1 MVMADIDELKKKLE
15 DGWIKG
21 EPYVFVSYAS
31 KDKEKVYEFV
41 YELRKRGINV
51 YIDIELQENI
61 SKNWLQNIKER
72 LYDVDCVAMISFLSL
87 DYFRSYA
94 CLIEQ
99 LVTRS
104 EDLKMEKG
112 KYLENFYIALDDN
125 MSTIQKME
133 DAVYNN
139 TVAKESQSMAIKMVP
154 EEVNVL
160 KDVMEDNIAVKSKL
174 KKDVRSTIDSLNTAH
189 RVAISMLSYIF
200 KESSYSIQKY
210 GTAGDCA
217 QLMYNNFTNDKNDK
231 INIDVLEKLKEKY
244 NNALSFTTASSST
257 ESQNRASTSAVQDN
271 TAEADI
277 ENDRTSDNIQ
287 STEYS
292 NVANNNDTNSDEINS
307 NDIIGDENST
317 SIDSVATDDFATS
330 TDNINTTDNTR
341 TRQATSTGDIRF
353 TLYGKEYELNQSDMM
368 LTFFAHVLNKHQD
381 IVDELHSYNGMTCVS
396 DVDYSLPKNRK
407 ADMPTYFR
415 SCEFFEFAN
424 GSHICVGTSY
434 SVVDKLKKMALLLNI
449 CGESP
454 EIFSSEQVELP
465 AVKVRGGSSAVGK
478 GSGALVKF
486 SVYGNKYEQ
495 NQTDM
500 LGTIC
505 SSVIAKHPDKLE
517 EAADALLCLDV
528 KDYTDVAKEDR
539 PVYFSS
545 MNKYEVNGTAY
556 SVGGSFGMKE
566 KLKMIARLLIMCD
579 ESKDIIDIEDYEI
592 PDVKIK
598 AAAGTKKKINYFD

>member
-1 MVMADIDELKKKLE
+1 MADIDELKKKLE

-87 DYFRSYA
+87 NYFRSYA

-133 DAVYNN
+133 DAVYDN

-174 KKDVRSTIDSLNTAH
+174 KKDVRSTIDGLNTAH

-231 INIDVLEKLKEKY
+231 INIDVLEELKEKY
-244 NNALSFTTASSST
+244 NNDS
-257 ESQNRASTSAVQDN
+257 V
-271 TAEADI
+271 ADK
-277 ENDRTSDNIQ
+277 NNI
-287 STEYS
+287 
-292 NVANNNDTNSDEINS
+292 A
-307 NDIIGDENST
+307 
-317 SIDSVATDDFATS
+317 IDSVAADDSVTAVDNTNI
-330 TDNINTTDNTR
+330 TDNTSITDNTHITDNTR

-381 IVDELHSYNGMTCVS
+381 IVDELPSYNGMTCVS

-465 AVKVRGGSSAVGK
+465 AVKVRGGSSVSGK
-478 GSGALVKF
+478 GSGSLVKF

-517 EAADALLCLDV
+517 EAADALLCIDV

-545 MNKYEVNGTAY
+545 MNRYEVNGTAY

-579 ESKDIIDIEDYEI
+579 ESKDVIDIEDYEI
-592 PDVKIK
+592 PDVKVK

>member
-1 MVMADIDELKKKLE
+1 MADIDELKKKLE

-465 AVKVRGGSSAVGK
+465 AVKVRGGSSTVGK

-598 AAAGTKKKINYFD
+598 AAGAKKKINYFD

>member
-1 MVMADIDELKKKLE
+1 MADIDELKKKLE
-15 DGWIKG
+15 NGWING
-21 EPYVFVSYAS
+21 EPYVFISYAS

-61 SKNWLQNIKER
+61 SKNWLENIKER

-87 DYFRSYA
+87 NYFRSYA

-112 KYLENFYIALDDN
+112 TYLENLYIALDDN

-133 DAVYNN
+133 ATVYDK
-139 TVAKESQSMAIKMVP
+139 TIVKESQSMAIKMVP

-160 KDVMEDNIAVKSKL
+160 KDVMEDNIAVKSQL
-174 KKDVRSTIDSLNTAH
+174 KKDVRSTIDNLNTAH

-210 GTAGDCA
+210 GTAGNCA
-217 QLMYNNFTNDKNDK
+217 QLIYNNFTNDKNDK
-231 INIDVLEKLKEKY
+231 INIDVLEELQKKY
-244 NNALSFTTASSST
+244 NNTSSFTTATSST
-257 ESQNRASTSAVQDN
+257 ESQNSASTSAVQDN
-271 TAEADI
+271 TTEADI
-277 ENDRTSDNIQ
+277 ENNRTSDNIQ
-287 STEYS
+287 STEHS
-292 NVANNNDTNSDEINS
+292 NVANNNNTNSNEINS
-307 NDIIGDENST
+307 NDIIDDENST
-317 SIDSVATDDFATS
+317 STYSAATDDFVAA
-330 TDNINTTDNTR
+330 TDNINTTDNGR
-341 TRQATSTGDIRF
+341 TRQATSTGDVRF

-381 IVDELHSYNGMTCVS
+381 IVDELPSYNGMTCVS
-396 DVDYSLPKNRK
+396 DVDYSLPENRK

-434 SVVDKLKKMALLLNI
+434 SVIDKLKKMALLLNI

-465 AVKVRGGSSAVGK
+465 AVKVRGGSAGGK

-486 SVYGNKYEQ
+486 SVYGNEYEQ

-505 SSVIAKHPDKLE
+505 SAVIAKHPDKLE
-517 EAADALLCLDV
+517 EAADALLCIDV

-545 MNKYEVNGTAY
+545 MNRYEVNGTAY

-566 KLKMIARLLIMCD
+566 KLKMIAKLLIMCD
-579 ESKDIIDIEDYEI
+579 ESKGIIDIEGYEI
-592 PDVKIK
+592 PDLKAK
-598 AAAGTKKKINYFD
+598 AATGTKKKINYFD

>member
-1 MVMADIDELKKKLE
+1 MTDIDELKKKLE

-31 KDKEKVYEFV
+31 KDKEKVYDFV

-72 LYDVDCVAMISFLSL
+72 LYDVDCVAMISFLSIS
-87 DYFRSYA
+87 YFRSYA

-112 KYLENFYIALDDN
+112 RYLENFYIALDDN

-133 DAVYNN
+133 DAVYDN

-174 KKDVRSTIDSLNTAH
+174 KKDVRSTIDGLNTAH

-244 NNALSFTTASSST
+244 NNDS
-257 ESQNRASTSAVQDN
+257 V
-271 TAEADI
+271 ADK
-277 ENDRTSDNIQ
+277 NNI
-287 STEYS
+287 
-292 NVANNNDTNSDEINS
+292 A
-307 NDIIGDENST
+307 
-317 SIDSVATDDFATS
+317 IDSVAADDSVTAVDNTNI
-330 TDNINTTDNTR
+330 TDNTSITDNTNITDNTSITDSTHIKDNTR

-353 TLYGKEYELNQSDMM
+353 MLYGKEYELNQSDMM

-381 IVDELHSYNGMTCVS
+381 IVDELPSYNGMTCVS

-465 AVKVRGGSSAVGK
+465 AVKVRGGSSVSGK

-517 EAADALLCLDV
+517 EAADALLCIDV

-545 MNKYEVNGTAY
+545 MNRYEVNGTAY

-592 PDVKIK
+592 PDVKVK

>member
-1 MVMADIDELKKKLE
+1 MADIDELKKKLE

-87 DYFRSYA
+87 NYFRSYA

-112 KYLENFYIALDDN
+112 RYLENFYIALDDN

-133 DAVYNN
+133 DAVYDN

-231 INIDVLEKLKEKY
+231 INIDVLEELKEKY
-244 NNALSFTTASSST
+244 NNALSFTTAASST
-257 ESQNRASTSAVQDN
+257 ESQNRALISVVQD
-271 TAEADI
+271 
-277 ENDRTSDNIQ
+277 
-287 STEYS
+287 
-292 NVANNNDTNSDEINS
+292 NDTNSNEIDS

-317 SIDSVATDDFATS
+317 STDSVATDDFATS
-330 TDNINTTDNTR
+330 TDNINTTDNSR

-353 TLYGKEYELNQSDMM
+353 MLYGKEYELNQSDMM

-381 IVDELHSYNGMTCVS
+381 IVDELPSYNGMTCVS

-465 AVKVRGGSSAVGK
+465 AVKVRGGSSAGGK

-486 SVYGNKYEQ
+486 SVYGNEYAQ

-545 MNKYEVNGTAY
+545 MNRYEVNGTAY

-566 KLKMIARLLIMCD
+566 KLKMIAKLLIMCD

-592 PDVKIK
+592 PDVKVK
-598 AAAGTKKKINYFD
+598 AAAVTKKKINYFD

>member
-1 MVMADIDELKKKLE
+1 MVDIDELKKKLE

-87 DYFRSYA
+87 NYFRSYA

-174 KKDVRSTIDSLNTAH
+174 KKDVRSTIDGLNTAH

-231 INIDVLEKLKEKY
+231 INIDVLEGLKEKY
-244 NNALSFTTASSST
+244 INASSFTTASSST
-257 ESQNRASTSAVQDN
+257 ESQNSALISVVQD
-271 TAEADI
+271 
-277 ENDRTSDNIQ
+277 
-287 STEYS
+287 
-292 NVANNNDTNSDEINS
+292 NDTNSNEIYSDEIDS

-317 SIDSVATDDFATS
+317 STDSVATDDFATS

-353 TLYGKEYELNQSDMM
+353 MLYGKEYELNQSDMM

-381 IVDELHSYNGMTCVS
+381 IVDELPSYNGMTCVS
-396 DVDYSLPKNRK
+396 DVDYSIPKNRK

-505 SSVIAKHPDKLE
+505 SSVITKHPDKLE

-598 AAAGTKKKINYFD
+598 AAGAKKKINYFD

>member
-1 MVMADIDELKKKLE
+1 M
-15 DGWIKG
+15 
-21 EPYVFVSYAS
+21 
-31 KDKEKVYEFV
+31 
-41 YELRKRGINV
+41 
-51 YIDIELQENI
+51 
-61 SKNWLQNIKER
+61 
-72 LYDVDCVAMISFLSL
+72 
-87 DYFRSYA
+87 
-94 CLIEQ
+94 
-99 LVTRS
+99 
-104 EDLKMEKG
+104 
-112 KYLENFYIALDDN
+112 
-125 MSTIQKME
+125 
-133 DAVYNN
+133 YNN

-174 KKDVRSTIDSLNTAH
+174 KKDVRSTIDGLNTAH

-244 NNALSFTTASSST
+244 NNALSFTTAASST

-307 NDIIGDENST
+307 NDIIGDENNT
-317 SIDSVATDDFATS
+317 AIDSVATDDLATS
-330 TDNINTTDNTR
+330 TDNINTTDNSR

-381 IVDELHSYNGMTCVS
+381 IVDELPSYNGMNCVS
-396 DVDYSLPKNRK
+396 DVDYSLSENRK

-465 AVKVRGGSSAVGK
+465 AVKVRGGSSAGGK

-486 SVYGNKYEQ
+486 SVYGNEYAQ

-517 EAADALLCLDV
+517 EAADALLCIDV

-539 PVYFSS
+539 PVYFSL
-545 MNKYEVNGTAY
+545 MNRYEVNGTAY

-566 KLKMIARLLIMCD
+566 KLKMIAKLLIMCD

-592 PDVKIK
+592 PDVKVK

>member
-1 MVMADIDELKKKLE
+1 MVDIDELKKKLE

-87 DYFRSYA
+87 NYFRSYA

-112 KYLENFYIALDDN
+112 KYLESFYIALDDN

-160 KDVMEDNIAVKSKL
+160 KDVMEGNIAVKSKL
-174 KKDVRSTIDSLNTAH
+174 KKDVRSTIDGLNTAH

-231 INIDVLEKLKEKY
+231 INIDVLEGLKEKY
-244 NNALSFTTASSST
+244 INASSFTTASSST
-257 ESQNRASTSAVQDN
+257 ESQNSALISVVQD
-271 TAEADI
+271 
-277 ENDRTSDNIQ
+277 
-287 STEYS
+287 
-292 NVANNNDTNSDEINS
+292 NDTNSNEIYSNEIDS

-317 SIDSVATDDFATS
+317 STDSVATDDFATS

-353 TLYGKEYELNQSDMM
+353 MLYGKEYELNQSDMM

-381 IVDELHSYNGMTCVS
+381 IVDELPSYNGMTCVS

-505 SSVIAKHPDKLE
+505 SSVITKHPDKLE

-545 MNKYEVNGTAY
+545 MNRYEVNGTAY

>member
-1 MVMADIDELKKKLE
+1 MADIDELKKKLE

-87 DYFRSYA
+87 NYFRSYA

-133 DAVYNN
+133 DAVYDN

-174 KKDVRSTIDSLNTAH
+174 KKDVRSTIDGLNTAH

-231 INIDVLEKLKEKY
+231 INIDVLEELKEKY
-244 NNALSFTTASSST
+244 NNDS
-257 ESQNRASTSAVQDN
+257 V
-271 TAEADI
+271 ADK
-277 ENDRTSDNIQ
+277 NNI
-287 STEYS
+287 
-292 NVANNNDTNSDEINS
+292 A
-307 NDIIGDENST
+307 
-317 SIDSVATDDFATS
+317 IDSVAADDSVTAVDNTNI
-330 TDNINTTDNTR
+330 TDNTSITDNTNITDNTR

-368 LTFFAHVLNKHQD
+368 LTFFAHILNKHQD
-381 IVDELHSYNGMTCVS
+381 IVDELPSYNGMNCVS
-396 DVDYSLPKNRK
+396 DVDYSLPENRK

-465 AVKVRGGSSAVGK
+465 AVKVRGGSSAGGK

-486 SVYGNKYEQ
+486 SVYGNEYAQ

-517 EAADALLCLDV
+517 EAADALLCIDV

-545 MNKYEVNGTAY
+545 MNRYEVNGTAY

-566 KLKMIARLLIMCD
+566 KLKMIAKLLIMCD

-592 PDVKIK
+592 PDVKVK

>member
-1 MVMADIDELKKKLE
+1 MADIDELKKKLE

-87 DYFRSYA
+87 NYFRSYA

-133 DAVYNN
+133 DAVYDN

-174 KKDVRSTIDSLNTAH
+174 KKDVRSTIDGLNTAH

-231 INIDVLEKLKEKY
+231 INIDVLEELKEKY
-244 NNALSFTTASSST
+244 NN
-257 ESQNRASTSAVQDN
+257 
-271 TAEADI
+271 
-277 ENDRTSDNIQ
+277 
-287 STEYS
+287 
-292 NVANNNDTNSDEINS
+292 
-307 NDIIGDENST
+307 
-317 SIDSVATDDFATS
+317 DSVAADDSVTAVDNTNI
-330 TDNINTTDNTR
+330 TDNTSITDNTNITDNTSITDNTHITDNTR

-381 IVDELHSYNGMTCVS
+381 IVDELPSYNGMTCVS

-465 AVKVRGGSSAVGK
+465 AVKVRGGSSVSGK
-478 GSGALVKF
+478 GSGSLVKF

-517 EAADALLCLDV
+517 EAADALLCIDV

-545 MNKYEVNGTAY
+545 MNRYEVNGTAY

-592 PDVKIK
+592 PDVKVK

>member
-1 MVMADIDELKKKLE
+1 MVDIDELKKKLE

-87 DYFRSYA
+87 NYFRSYA

-231 INIDVLEKLKEKY
+231 INIDVLEELKEKY
-244 NNALSFTTASSST
+244 INASSFTTASSST
-257 ESQNRASTSAVQDN
+257 ESQNSALISVVQD
-271 TAEADI
+271 
-277 ENDRTSDNIQ
+277 
-287 STEYS
+287 
-292 NVANNNDTNSDEINS
+292 NDTNSNEIYSNEIDS

-317 SIDSVATDDFATS
+317 STDSVATDDFATS

-381 IVDELHSYNGMTCVS
+381 IVDELPSYNGMNCVS
-396 DVDYSLPKNRK
+396 DVDYSLPENRK

-465 AVKVRGGSSAVGK
+465 AVKVRGGSSAGGK

-486 SVYGNKYEQ
+486 SVYGNEYAQ

-517 EAADALLCLDV
+517 EAADALLCIDV

-539 PVYFSS
+539 PVYFSL
-545 MNKYEVNGTAY
+545 MNRYEVNGTAY

-566 KLKMIARLLIMCD
+566 KLKMIAKLLIMCD

-592 PDVKIK
+592 PDVKVK

>member
-1 MVMADIDELKKKLE
+1 MADIDELKKKLE

-87 DYFRSYA
+87 NYFRSYA

-189 RVAISMLSYIF
+189 RVAISMISYIF

-598 AAAGTKKKINYFD
+598 AAGAKKKINYFD

>member
-1 MVMADIDELKKKLE
+1 MADIDELKKKLE

-72 LYDVDCVAMISFLSL
+72 LYDVDCIAMISFLSL
-87 DYFRSYA
+87 NYFRSYA

-133 DAVYNN
+133 DAVYDN

-231 INIDVLEKLKEKY
+231 INIAVLEELKEKY
-244 NNALSFTTASSST
+244 NNALSFTTAASST
-257 ESQNRASTSAVQDN
+257 ESQNRALISVVQD
-271 TAEADI
+271 
-277 ENDRTSDNIQ
+277 
-287 STEYS
+287 
-292 NVANNNDTNSDEINS
+292 NDTNSNEIYSDEIDS

-317 SIDSVATDDFATS
+317 STDSVATDDFATS

-381 IVDELHSYNGMTCVS
+381 IVDELPSYNGMNCVS
-396 DVDYSLPKNRK
+396 DVDYSLSENRK

-505 SSVIAKHPDKLE
+505 SSVITKHPDKLE
-517 EAADALLCLDV
+517 EAADVLLCLDV

-545 MNKYEVNGTAY
+545 MNRYEVNGTAY

>member
-1 MVMADIDELKKKLE
+1 MADIDELKKKLE

-87 DYFRSYA
+87 NYFRSYA

-133 DAVYNN
+133 DAVYDN

-174 KKDVRSTIDSLNTAH
+174 KKDVRSTIDGLNTAH

-231 INIDVLEKLKEKY
+231 INIDVLEELKEKY
-244 NNALSFTTASSST
+244 NN
-257 ESQNRASTSAVQDN
+257 
-271 TAEADI
+271 
-277 ENDRTSDNIQ
+277 
-287 STEYS
+287 
-292 NVANNNDTNSDEINS
+292 
-307 NDIIGDENST
+307 
-317 SIDSVATDDFATS
+317 DSVAADDSVTAVDNTNI
-330 TDNINTTDNTR
+330 TDNTSITDNTNITDNTSITDNTR

-381 IVDELHSYNGMTCVS
+381 IVDELPSYNGMTCVS

-465 AVKVRGGSSAVGK
+465 AVKVRGGSSASGK
-478 GSGALVKF
+478 GSGSLVKF

-517 EAADALLCLDV
+517 EAADALLCIDV

-545 MNKYEVNGTAY
+545 MNRYEVNGTAY

-592 PDVKIK
+592 PDVKVK
-598 AAAGTKKKINYFD
+598 TAAGTKKKINYFD

>member
-1 MVMADIDELKKKLE
+1 MADIDELKKKLE

-87 DYFRSYA
+87 NYFRSYA

-174 KKDVRSTIDSLNTAH
+174 KKDVRSTIDGLNTAH

-231 INIDVLEKLKEKY
+231 INIAVLEELKEKY
-244 NNALSFTTASSST
+244 NNALSFTTAASST
-257 ESQNRASTSAVQDN
+257 ESQNRALISVVQD
-271 TAEADI
+271 
-277 ENDRTSDNIQ
+277 
-287 STEYS
+287 
-292 NVANNNDTNSDEINS
+292 NDTNSNEIDS
-307 NDIIGDENST
+307 NDIIGDENSAST
-317 SIDSVATDDFATS
+317 DSVATDDLATS

-381 IVDELHSYNGMTCVS
+381 IVDELPSYNGMTCVS

-465 AVKVRGGSSAVGK
+465 AVKVRGGSSAGGK

-486 SVYGNKYEQ
+486 SVYGNEYAQ

-598 AAAGTKKKINYFD
+598 AAGAKKKINYFD

>member
-1 MVMADIDELKKKLE
+1 MADIDELKKKLE

-87 DYFRSYA
+87 NYFRSYA

-112 KYLENFYIALDDN
+112 RYLENFYIALDDN

-231 INIDVLEKLKEKY
+231 INIAVLEELKEKY
-244 NNALSFTTASSST
+244 NNALSFTTAASST
-257 ESQNRASTSAVQDN
+257 ESQNRALISVVQD
-271 TAEADI
+271 
-277 ENDRTSDNIQ
+277 
-287 STEYS
+287 
-292 NVANNNDTNSDEINS
+292 NDTNSNEIDS

-317 SIDSVATDDFATS
+317 STDSVATDDLATS

-381 IVDELHSYNGMTCVS
+381 IVDELPSYNGMNCVS

-505 SSVIAKHPDKLE
+505 SSVITKHPDKLE
-517 EAADALLCLDV
+517 EAADALLCIDV

-539 PVYFSS
+539 PVYFSL
-545 MNKYEVNGTAY
+545 MNRYEVNGTAY

-598 AAAGTKKKINYFD
+598 AAGTKKKINYFD

>member
-1 MVMADIDELKKKLE
+1 MADIDELKKKLE

-87 DYFRSYA
+87 NYFRSYA

-133 DAVYNN
+133 DAVYDN

-174 KKDVRSTIDSLNTAH
+174 KKDVRSTIDGLNTAH

-231 INIDVLEKLKEKY
+231 INIDVLEELKEKY
-244 NNALSFTTASSST
+244 NNDS
-257 ESQNRASTSAVQDN
+257 V
-271 TAEADI
+271 ADK
-277 ENDRTSDNIQ
+277 NNI
-287 STEYS
+287 
-292 NVANNNDTNSDEINS
+292 A
-307 NDIIGDENST
+307 
-317 SIDSVATDDFATS
+317 IDSVAADDSVTAVDNTNI
-330 TDNINTTDNTR
+330 TDNTSITDNTNITDNTSITDNTR

-368 LTFFAHVLNKHQD
+368 LTFFAHILNKHQD
-381 IVDELHSYNGMTCVS
+381 IVDELPSYNGMNCVS
-396 DVDYSLPKNRK
+396 DVDYSLPENRK

-465 AVKVRGGSSAVGK
+465 AVKVRGGSSAGGK

-486 SVYGNKYEQ
+486 SVYGNEYAQ

-517 EAADALLCLDV
+517 EAADALLCIDV

-545 MNKYEVNGTAY
+545 MNRYEVNGTAY

-566 KLKMIARLLIMCD
+566 KLKMIAKLLIMCD

-592 PDVKIK
+592 PDVKVK

>member
-1 MVMADIDELKKKLE
+1 MADIDELKKKLE

-87 DYFRSYA
+87 NYFRSYA

-133 DAVYNN
+133 DAVYDN

-174 KKDVRSTIDSLNTAH
+174 KKDVRSTIDGLNTAH

-244 NNALSFTTASSST
+244 NNDS
-257 ESQNRASTSAVQDN
+257 
-271 TAEADI
+271 
-277 ENDRTSDNIQ
+277 
-287 STEYS
+287 
-292 NVANNNDTNSDEINS
+292 VANKNNIA
-307 NDIIGDENST
+307 
-317 SIDSVATDDFATS
+317 IDSVAADDSVTAVDNTNI
-330 TDNINTTDNTR
+330 TDNTSITDNTNITDNTSITDNTHITDNTR

-381 IVDELHSYNGMTCVS
+381 IVDELPSYNGMTCVS

-465 AVKVRGGSSAVGK
+465 AVKVRGGSSAGGK

-486 SVYGNKYEQ
+486 SVYGNEYAQ

-517 EAADALLCLDV
+517 EAADALLCIDV

-545 MNKYEVNGTAY
+545 MNRYEVNGTAY

-592 PDVKIK
+592 PDVKVK

>member
-1 MVMADIDELKKKLE
+1 MADIDELKKKLE

-87 DYFRSYA
+87 NYFRSYA

-231 INIDVLEKLKEKY
+231 INIAVLEELKEKY
-244 NNALSFTTASSST
+244 NNALSFTTAASST
-257 ESQNRASTSAVQDN
+257 ESQNRALISVVQD
-271 TAEADI
+271 
-277 ENDRTSDNIQ
+277 
-287 STEYS
+287 
-292 NVANNNDTNSDEINS
+292 NDTNSNEIDSDEIDS
-307 NDIIGDENST
+307 NDIIGDENNT
-317 SIDSVATDDFATS
+317 AIDSVATDDLATS
-330 TDNINTTDNTR
+330 TDNINTTDNSR

-381 IVDELHSYNGMTCVS
+381 IVDELPSYNGMNCVS

-454 EIFSSEQVELP
+454 EIFNSEQVELP
-465 AVKVRGGSSAVGK
+465 AVKVRGGSSAGGK

-486 SVYGNKYEQ
+486 SVYGNEYAQ

-517 EAADALLCLDV
+517 EAADALLCIDV

-539 PVYFSS
+539 PVYFSL
-545 MNKYEVNGTAY
+545 MNRYEVNGTAY

-566 KLKMIARLLIMCD
+566 KLKMIAKLLIMCD

-592 PDVKIK
+592 PDVKVK
-598 AAAGTKKKINYFD
+598 AAAGAKKKINYFD

>member
-1 MVMADIDELKKKLE
+1 MVDIDELKKKLE

-87 DYFRSYA
+87 SYFRSYA

-112 KYLENFYIALDDN
+112 RYLENFYIALDDN

-133 DAVYNN
+133 DAVYDN

-160 KDVMEDNIAVKSKL
+160 KDVMEDNIAVKSRL

-231 INIDVLEKLKEKY
+231 INIAVLEELKEKY
-244 NNALSFTTASSST
+244 NNALSFTTAASST
-257 ESQNRASTSAVQDN
+257 ESQNRALISVVQD
-271 TAEADI
+271 
-277 ENDRTSDNIQ
+277 
-287 STEYS
+287 
-292 NVANNNDTNSDEINS
+292 NDTNSNEIDSNEIDS
-307 NDIIGDENST
+307 NDIIGDENNT
-317 SIDSVATDDFATS
+317 AIDSVATDDLATS
-330 TDNINTTDNTR
+330 TDNINTTDNSR

-381 IVDELHSYNGMTCVS
+381 IVDELPSYNGMNCVS
-396 DVDYSLPKNRK
+396 DVDYSLSENRK

-465 AVKVRGGSSAVGK
+465 AVKVRGGSSAGGK

-486 SVYGNKYEQ
+486 SVYGNEYAQ

-517 EAADALLCLDV
+517 EAADALLCIDV

-539 PVYFSS
+539 PVYFSL
-545 MNKYEVNGTAY
+545 MNRYEVNGTAY

-598 AAAGTKKKINYFD
+598 AAGAKKKINYFD

>member
-1 MVMADIDELKKKLE
+1 MADIDELKKKFE

-87 DYFRSYA
+87 NYFRSYA

-133 DAVYNN
+133 DAVYDN

-174 KKDVRSTIDSLNTAH
+174 KKDVRSTIDGLNTAH

-244 NNALSFTTASSST
+244 NNDS
-257 ESQNRASTSAVQDN
+257 V
-271 TAEADI
+271 ADK
-277 ENDRTSDNIQ
+277 NNI
-287 STEYS
+287 
-292 NVANNNDTNSDEINS
+292 A
-307 NDIIGDENST
+307 
-317 SIDSVATDDFATS
+317 IDSVAADDSVTAV
-330 TDNINTTDNTR
+330 DNTNITDNTR

-353 TLYGKEYELNQSDMM
+353 MLYGKEYELNQSDMM

-381 IVDELHSYNGMTCVS
+381 IVDELPSYNGMTCVS
-396 DVDYSLPKNRK
+396 DVDYSLPNNRK

-505 SSVIAKHPDKLE
+505 SSVITKHPDKLE

-545 MNKYEVNGTAY
+545 MNRYEVNGTAY

-592 PDVKIK
+592 PDVKVK

>member
-1 MVMADIDELKKKLE
+1 MADIDELKKKLE

-87 DYFRSYA
+87 NYFRSYA

-231 INIDVLEKLKEKY
+231 INIAVLEELKEKY
-244 NNALSFTTASSST
+244 NNALSFTTAASST
-257 ESQNRASTSAVQDN
+257 ESQNRALISVVQD
-271 TAEADI
+271 
-277 ENDRTSDNIQ
+277 
-287 STEYS
+287 
-292 NVANNNDTNSDEINS
+292 NDTNSNEIDSDEIDS
-307 NDIIGDENST
+307 NDIIGDENNT
-317 SIDSVATDDFATS
+317 AIDSVATDDLATS
-330 TDNINTTDNTR
+330 TDNINTTDNSR

-381 IVDELHSYNGMTCVS
+381 IVDELPSYNGMNCVS

-465 AVKVRGGSSAVGK
+465 AVKVRGGSSAGGK

-486 SVYGNKYEQ
+486 SVYGNEYAQ

-517 EAADALLCLDV
+517 EAADALLCIDV

-539 PVYFSS
+539 PVYFSL
-545 MNKYEVNGTAY
+545 MNRYEVNGTAY

-598 AAAGTKKKINYFD
+598 AAAGTKKKLITLINWKYYKIGEALCLI

>member
-1 MVMADIDELKKKLE
+1 MADIDELKKKLE

-87 DYFRSYA
+87 NYFRSYA

-133 DAVYNN
+133 DAVYDN

-174 KKDVRSTIDSLNTAH
+174 KKDVRSTIDGLNTAH

-231 INIDVLEKLKEKY
+231 INIAVLEELKEKY
-244 NNALSFTTASSST
+244 NNALSFTTAASST

-307 NDIIGDENST
+307 NDIIGDENNT
-317 SIDSVATDDFATS
+317 AIDSVATDDLATS
-330 TDNINTTDNTR
+330 TDNVNTTDNSR

-381 IVDELHSYNGMTCVS
+381 IVDELPSYNGMTCVS

-505 SSVIAKHPDKLE
+505 SSVITKHPDKLE
-517 EAADALLCLDV
+517 EAADALLCIDV

-539 PVYFSS
+539 PVYFSL
-545 MNKYEVNGTAY
+545 MNRYEVNGTAY

-592 PDVKIK
+592 PDVKVK

>member
-1 MVMADIDELKKKLE
+1 MADIDELKKKLE

-545 MNKYEVNGTAY
+545 MNRYEVNGTAY

-592 PDVKIK
+592 PDVKVK

>member
-1 MVMADIDELKKKLE
+1 MADIDELKKKLE

-87 DYFRSYA
+87 NYFRSYA

-231 INIDVLEKLKEKY
+231 INIAVLEELKEKY
-244 NNALSFTTASSST
+244 NNALSFTTAASST
-257 ESQNRASTSAVQDN
+257 ESQNRALISVVQD
-271 TAEADI
+271 
-277 ENDRTSDNIQ
+277 
-287 STEYS
+287 
-292 NVANNNDTNSDEINS
+292 NDTNSNEIDSDEIDS
-307 NDIIGDENST
+307 NDIIGDENNT
-317 SIDSVATDDFATS
+317 AIDSVATDDLATS

-381 IVDELHSYNGMTCVS
+381 IVDELPSYNGMNCVS
-396 DVDYSLPKNRK
+396 DVDYSLSENRK

-465 AVKVRGGSSAVGK
+465 AVKVRGGSSAGGK

-486 SVYGNKYEQ
+486 SVYGNEYAQ

-517 EAADALLCLDV
+517 EAADALLCIDV

-545 MNKYEVNGTAY
+545 MNRYEVNGTAY

>member
-1 MVMADIDELKKKLE
+1 MADIDELKKKLE

-87 DYFRSYA
+87 SYFRSYA

-112 KYLENFYIALDDN
+112 RYLENFYIALDDN

-133 DAVYNN
+133 DAVYDN

-160 KDVMEDNIAVKSKL
+160 KDVMEDNIAVKSRL

-231 INIDVLEKLKEKY
+231 INIAVLEELKEKY
-244 NNALSFTTASSST
+244 NNALSFTTAASST
-257 ESQNRASTSAVQDN
+257 ESQNRALISVVQD
-271 TAEADI
+271 
-277 ENDRTSDNIQ
+277 
-287 STEYS
+287 
-292 NVANNNDTNSDEINS
+292 NDTNSNEIDS
-307 NDIIGDENST
+307 NDIIGDENNT
-317 SIDSVATDDFATS
+317 AIDSVATDDLATS
-330 TDNINTTDNTR
+330 TDNINTTDNSR

-381 IVDELHSYNGMTCVS
+381 IVDELPSYNGMNCVS
-396 DVDYSLPKNRK
+396 DVDYSLSENRK

-465 AVKVRGGSSAVGK
+465 AVKVRGGSSAGGK

-486 SVYGNKYEQ
+486 SVYGNEYAQ

-598 AAAGTKKKINYFD
+598 AAGAKKKINYFD

>member
-1 MVMADIDELKKKLE
+1 MADIDELKKKLE

-87 DYFRSYA
+87 NYFRSYA

-112 KYLENFYIALDDN
+112 RYLENFYIALDDN

-231 INIDVLEKLKEKY
+231 INIAVLEELKEKY
-244 NNALSFTTASSST
+244 NNALSFTTAASST
-257 ESQNRASTSAVQDN
+257 ESQNRASTSVVQDN

-307 NDIIGDENST
+307 NDIIGDENNT
-317 SIDSVATDDFATS
+317 AIDSVATDDFATS

-486 SVYGNKYEQ
+486 SVYGNEYAQ

-517 EAADALLCLDV
+517 EAADALLCIDV

-539 PVYFSS
+539 PVYFSL
-545 MNKYEVNGTAY
+545 MNRYEVNGTAY

-598 AAAGTKKKINYFD
+598 AAGAKKKINYFD

>member
-1 MVMADIDELKKKLE
+1 MADIDELKKKLE

-87 DYFRSYA
+87 NYFRSYA

-112 KYLENFYIALDDN
+112 RYLENFYIALDDN

-174 KKDVRSTIDSLNTAH
+174 KKDVRSTIDGLNTAH

-231 INIDVLEKLKEKY
+231 INIAVLEELKEKY
-244 NNALSFTTASSST
+244 NNALSFTTAASST

-307 NDIIGDENST
+307 NDIIGDENNT
-317 SIDSVATDDFATS
+317 AIDSVATDDLATS
-330 TDNINTTDNTR
+330 TDNVNTTDNSR

-381 IVDELHSYNGMTCVS
+381 IVDELPSYNGMTCVS

-505 SSVIAKHPDKLE
+505 SSVITKHPDKLE

-545 MNKYEVNGTAY
+545 MNRYEVNGTAY

>member
-1 MVMADIDELKKKLE
+1 MADIDELKKKLE
-15 DGWIKG
+15 DGWING

-87 DYFRSYA
+87 NYFRSYA

-112 KYLENFYIALDDN
+112 RYLENFYIALDDN

-231 INIDVLEKLKEKY
+231 INIAVLEKLKEKY
-244 NNALSFTTASSST
+244 NNALSFTTAASST

-307 NDIIGDENST
+307 NDIIGDENNT
-317 SIDSVATDDFATS
+317 AIDSVATDDLATS

-381 IVDELHSYNGMTCVS
+381 IVDELPSYNGMNCVS
-396 DVDYSLPKNRK
+396 DVDYSLSENRK

-449 CGESP
+449 CGEIP

-465 AVKVRGGSSAVGK
+465 AVKVRGGSSAGGK

-505 SSVIAKHPDKLE
+505 SSVITKHPDKLE
-517 EAADALLCLDV
+517 EAADVLLCLDV

-545 MNKYEVNGTAY
+545 MNRYEVNGTAY

>member
-1 MVMADIDELKKKLE
+1 MDDIDELKKKLE

-87 DYFRSYA
+87 NYFRSYA

-231 INIDVLEKLKEKY
+231 INIDVLEELKEKY
-244 NNALSFTTASSST
+244 INASSST

-292 NVANNNDTNSDEINS
+292 NVANNNDINSNEIDS

-330 TDNINTTDNTR
+330 TDNINTTDNSR

-353 TLYGKEYELNQSDMM
+353 MLYGKEYELNQSDMM

-381 IVDELHSYNGMTCVS
+381 IVDELPSYNGMNCVS

-465 AVKVRGGSSAVGK
+465 AVKVRGGSSAGGK

-486 SVYGNKYEQ
+486 SVYGNEYAQ

-505 SSVIAKHPDKLE
+505 SSVIAKHSDKLE

-545 MNKYEVNGTAY
+545 MNRYEVNGTAY

-598 AAAGTKKKINYFD
+598 AAGAKKKINYFD

>member
-1 MVMADIDELKKKLE
+1 MADIDELKKKLE

-139 TVAKESQSMAIKMVP
+139 TVAKESQSMAIKIVP

-598 AAAGTKKKINYFD
+598 AAGAKKKINYFD

>member
-1 MVMADIDELKKKLE
+1 MADIDELKKKLE

-72 LYDVDCVAMISFLSL
+72 LYDVDCVAMISFLSIS
-87 DYFRSYA
+87 YFRSYA

-112 KYLENFYIALDDN
+112 RYLENFYIALDDN

-133 DAVYNN
+133 DAVYDN

-174 KKDVRSTIDSLNTAH
+174 KKDVRSTIDGLNTAH

-244 NNALSFTTASSST
+244 NNDS
-257 ESQNRASTSAVQDN
+257 V
-271 TAEADI
+271 ADK
-277 ENDRTSDNIQ
+277 NNI
-287 STEYS
+287 
-292 NVANNNDTNSDEINS
+292 A
-307 NDIIGDENST
+307 
-317 SIDSVATDDFATS
+317 IDSVAADDSVTAV
-330 TDNINTTDNTR
+330 DNTNITDNTR

-353 TLYGKEYELNQSDMM
+353 TFYGKEYELNQSDMM

-381 IVDELHSYNGMTCVS
+381 IVDELPSYNGMTCVS

-465 AVKVRGGSSAVGK
+465 AVKVRGGSSAGGK

-505 SSVIAKHPDKLE
+505 SSVITKHPDKLE

-545 MNKYEVNGTAY
+545 MNRYEVNGTAY

-592 PDVKIK
+592 PDVKVK

>member
-1 MVMADIDELKKKLE
+1 MAYIDELKKKLE

-87 DYFRSYA
+87 NYFRSYA

-112 KYLENFYIALDDN
+112 RYLENFYIALDDN

-133 DAVYNN
+133 DAVYDN

-231 INIDVLEKLKEKY
+231 INIDVLEELKEKY
-244 NNALSFTTASSST
+244 INASSST

-292 NVANNNDTNSDEINS
+292 NVANNNDINSNEIDS

-317 SIDSVATDDFATS
+317 SIDSVVTDDFATS
-330 TDNINTTDNTR
+330 TDNINTTDNSR

-353 TLYGKEYELNQSDMM
+353 MLYGKEYELNQSDMM

-381 IVDELHSYNGMTCVS
+381 IVDELPSYNGMNCVS
-396 DVDYSLPKNRK
+396 DVDYSLSENRK

-465 AVKVRGGSSAVGK
+465 AVKVRGGSSAGGK

-486 SVYGNKYEQ
+486 SVYGNEYAQ

-598 AAAGTKKKINYFD
+598 AAGTKKKINYFD

>member
-1 MVMADIDELKKKLE
+1 MADIDELKKKLE

-31 KDKEKVYEFV
+31 KDKEKVYDFV

-87 DYFRSYA
+87 SYFRSYA

-112 KYLENFYIALDDN
+112 RYLENFYIALDDN

-133 DAVYNN
+133 DAVYDN

-244 NNALSFTTASSST
+244 NNALSFTTAASST

-307 NDIIGDENST
+307 NDIIGDENNT
-317 SIDSVATDDFATS
+317 AIDSVATDDLATS
-330 TDNINTTDNTR
+330 TDNINTTDNSR

-381 IVDELHSYNGMTCVS
+381 IVDELPSYNGMNCVS

-505 SSVIAKHPDKLE
+505 SSVITKHPDKLE

-598 AAAGTKKKINYFD
+598 AAGTKKKINYFD

>member
-1 MVMADIDELKKKLE
+1 MADIDELKKKLE

-31 KDKEKVYEFV
+31 KDKEKVYDFV

-87 DYFRSYA
+87 NYFRSYA

-112 KYLENFYIALDDN
+112 RYLENFYIALDDN

-174 KKDVRSTIDSLNTAH
+174 KKDVRSTIDGLNTAH

-231 INIDVLEKLKEKY
+231 INIAVLEKLKEKY
-244 NNALSFTTASSST
+244 NNALSFTTAASST

-307 NDIIGDENST
+307 NDIIGDENNT
-317 SIDSVATDDFATS
+317 AIDSVATDDLATS

-381 IVDELHSYNGMTCVS
+381 IVDELPSYNGMNCVS
-396 DVDYSLPKNRK
+396 DVDYSLSENRK

-505 SSVIAKHPDKLE
+505 SSVITKHPDKLE

-545 MNKYEVNGTAY
+545 MNRYEVNGTAY

-592 PDVKIK
+592 PDVKVK
-598 AAAGTKKKINYFD
+598 AAAVTKKKINYFD

>member
-1 MVMADIDELKKKLE
+1 MADIDELKKKLE

-31 KDKEKVYEFV
+31 KDKEKVYDFV

-87 DYFRSYA
+87 NYFRSYA

-133 DAVYNN
+133 DAVYDN

-174 KKDVRSTIDSLNTAH
+174 KKDVRSTIDGLNTAH

-244 NNALSFTTASSST
+244 NNDS
-257 ESQNRASTSAVQDN
+257 V
-271 TAEADI
+271 ADK
-277 ENDRTSDNIQ
+277 NNI
-287 STEYS
+287 
-292 NVANNNDTNSDEINS
+292 A
-307 NDIIGDENST
+307 
-317 SIDSVATDDFATS
+317 IDSVAADDSVTAVDNTNI
-330 TDNINTTDNTR
+330 TDNTSITDSTHIKDNTR

-381 IVDELHSYNGMTCVS
+381 IVDELSSYNGMTCVS

-465 AVKVRGGSSAVGK
+465 AVKVRGGSSVSGK
-478 GSGALVKF
+478 GSGSLVKF

-517 EAADALLCLDV
+517 EAADALLCIDV

-545 MNKYEVNGTAY
+545 MNRYEVNGTAY

-592 PDVKIK
+592 PDVKVR

>member
-1 MVMADIDELKKKLE
+1 MADIDELKKKLE

-87 DYFRSYA
+87 NYFRSYA

-160 KDVMEDNIAVKSKL
+160 KDVMEDNIAIKSKL

-231 INIDVLEKLKEKY
+231 INIAVLEELKEKY
-244 NNALSFTTASSST
+244 NNALSFTTAASST
-257 ESQNRASTSAVQDN
+257 ESQNRALISVVQDN
-271 TAEADI
+271 
-277 ENDRTSDNIQ
+277 
-287 STEYS
+287 
-292 NVANNNDTNSDEINS
+292 DTNSNEIDSDEINS
-307 NDIIGDENST
+307 NDIIGDENNT
-317 SIDSVATDDFATS
+317 AIDSVATDDLATS

-353 TLYGKEYELNQSDMM
+353 MLYGKEYELNQSDMM

-381 IVDELHSYNGMTCVS
+381 IVDELPSYNGMTCVS

-465 AVKVRGGSSAVGK
+465 AVKVRGGSSAGGK

-505 SSVIAKHPDKLE
+505 SSVITKHPDKLE

-545 MNKYEVNGTAY
+545 MNRYEVNGTAY

>member
-1 MVMADIDELKKKLE
+1 MADIDELKKKLE

-87 DYFRSYA
+87 NYFRSYA

-133 DAVYNN
+133 DAVYDN

-174 KKDVRSTIDSLNTAH
+174 KKDVRSTIDGLNTAH

-231 INIDVLEKLKEKY
+231 INIDVLEELKEKY
-244 NNALSFTTASSST
+244 NNDS
-257 ESQNRASTSAVQDN
+257 V
-271 TAEADI
+271 ADK
-277 ENDRTSDNIQ
+277 NNI
-287 STEYS
+287 
-292 NVANNNDTNSDEINS
+292 A
-307 NDIIGDENST
+307 
-317 SIDSVATDDFATS
+317 IDSVAAGDSVTAVDNTNI
-330 TDNINTTDNTR
+330 TDNTSITDNTNITDNTR

-381 IVDELHSYNGMTCVS
+381 IVDELPSYNGMTCVS
-396 DVDYSLPKNRK
+396 DVDYSLPENRK

-424 GSHICVGTSY
+424 GRHICVGTSY

-465 AVKVRGGSSAVGK
+465 AVKVRGGSSVSGK
-478 GSGALVKF
+478 GSGSLVKF

-517 EAADALLCLDV
+517 EAADALLCIDV

-545 MNKYEVNGTAY
+545 MNRYEVNGTAY

-592 PDVKIK
+592 PDVKVK

>member
-1 MVMADIDELKKKLE
+1 MAYIDELKKKLE

-87 DYFRSYA
+87 NYFRSYA

-174 KKDVRSTIDSLNTAH
+174 KKDVRSTIDGLNTAH

-231 INIDVLEKLKEKY
+231 INIAVLEELKEKY
-244 NNALSFTTASSST
+244 NNALSFTTAASST
-257 ESQNRASTSAVQDN
+257 ESQNSASTSVVQDN

-307 NDIIGDENST
+307 NDIIGDENNT
-317 SIDSVATDDFATS
+317 AIDSVATDDLATS
-330 TDNINTTDNTR
+330 TYNINTTDNTR

-381 IVDELHSYNGMTCVS
+381 IVDELPSYNGMNCVS

-465 AVKVRGGSSAVGK
+465 AVKVRGGSSAGGK

-486 SVYGNKYEQ
+486 SVYGNEYAQ

-517 EAADALLCLDV
+517 EAADALLCIDV

-539 PVYFSS
+539 PVYFSL
-545 MNKYEVNGTAY
+545 MNRYEVNGTAY

-598 AAAGTKKKINYFD
+598 AAGAKKKINYFD